1 MRRTSGRPKLGQHF
15 LRDVTVCHRIAD
27 SLAIEQDDLLVE
39 IGPGRG
45 ALTRL
50 LAPLSRSMT
59 AIEVDPELAA
69 FLRDQFQANENVRII
84 EQNIL
89 AADFQAL
96 CRERAVKQCYVFGNL
111 PYYITSPILHHL
123 FAAGPSIR
131 RMTMLMQLEVAER
144 VIAKPGRRE
153 YGYLS
158 VMAQCSSR
166 PRVLFQVP
174 PGAFSPPPRVD
185 SALVDFEMVRRF
197 PTRDD
202 RWLSG
207 FLHFVQQCFAQ
218 KRKSLLNNLSLKYP
232 KARVRQA
239 LAGLKLTDLTRAEQ
253 MSIEQLAGVY
263 ESLNE

>member
-50 LAPLSRSMT
+50 LARRCRCTT
-59 AIEVDPELAA
+59 AIEIDPELVT
-69 FLRDQFQANENVRII
+69 FLRDQFEADENVRII

-111 PYYITSPILHHL
+111 PYYITSPILRHL
-123 FAAGPSIR
+123 LESGPCVR

-144 VIAKPGRRE
+144 VIAEPGHRE
-153 YGYLS
+153 YGCLS

-166 PRVLFQVP
+166 PRVLFQVS

-185 SALVDFEMVRRF
+185 SALVDFEMIRRF
-197 PTRDD
+197 PAWDD
-202 RWLSG
+202 RRLAG
-207 FLHFVQQCFAQ
+207 FLRFTRRCFAQ

-239 LAGLKLTDLTRAEQ
+239 LAGLDLTDLTRAEQ